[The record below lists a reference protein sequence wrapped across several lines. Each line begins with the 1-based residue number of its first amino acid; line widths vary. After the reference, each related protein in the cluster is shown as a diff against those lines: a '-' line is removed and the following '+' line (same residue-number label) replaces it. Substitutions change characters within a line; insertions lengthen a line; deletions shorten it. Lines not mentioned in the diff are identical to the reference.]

1 MPSGKVL
8 FDFIRTTASLVN
20 QIERVQGSQAS
31 RHSAL
36 VNMAELRPEHVANL
50 LVGDDLL
57 LVPDHTTT
65 LLNIE
70 YLPHEILPRML
81 TIIIIF
87 LNPSLP

>member
-57 LVPDHTTT
+57 LVPEHNSI
-65 LLNIE
+65 LLQTDPPTAA
-70 YLPHEILPRML
+70 Y
-81 TIIIIF
+81 
-87 LNPSLP
+87 PST